1 MKAVADGKVI
11 GEYTYNG
18 KGQRIIKKTKSG
30 DGDDEGDDDGEY
42 DHHIVFHYDLSGK
55 LSEETKADRKLIA
68 DYIYLNGSPLAM
80 IRKQHY
86 KEEIFFYHN
95 DHLGTPKVITD
106 KLKKVV
112 WNVEFDPFG
121 NKLHKHGRH
130 GQYIRKVKN
139 NLRFTGQYDDKETNT
154 HYNGIRTYL
163 PSGGRYLEADPIGV
177 PMSANHLYAY
187 AKANHSYLMIP
198 LVWLTLQKDLCGYCH
213 GLAPYHAILAV
224 LMISP
229 IQKLVMSISFLKMAR
244 HH

>member
-1 MKAVADGKVI
+1 MEGVNNYQYDNNGNTISNGKLNFIYNQNNRLMKAVADGKVI

-55 LSEETKADRKLIA
+55 LIEETKADGKLIA

-121 NKLHKHGRH
+121 NELKNHGRH
-130 GQYIRKVKN
+130 GDYIRKVIN
-139 NLRFTGQYDDKETNT
+139 NRRLPGQYFDKETGLHQNW
-154 HYNGIRTYL
+154 HRDYMPMI
-163 PSGGRYLEADPIGV
+163 GRYPQTDPLGLKRRAESIC
-177 PMSANHLYAY
+177 LF
-187 AKANHSYLMIP
+187 KFKSYN
-198 LVWLTLQKDLCGYCH
+198 V
-213 GLAPYHAILAV
+213 
-224 LMISP
+224 
-229 IQKLVMSISFLKMAR
+229 
-244 HH
+244 